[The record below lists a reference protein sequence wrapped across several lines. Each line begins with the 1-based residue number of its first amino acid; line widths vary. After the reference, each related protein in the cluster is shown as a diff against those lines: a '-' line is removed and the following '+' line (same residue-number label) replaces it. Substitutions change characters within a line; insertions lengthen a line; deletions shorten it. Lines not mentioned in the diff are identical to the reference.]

1 MSETESLSSSK
12 QLIDAPDHLD
22 SKPGEIVVAI
32 AHVPLVIRTLNALG
46 ISADVRDS
54 SEPLGLALLTVTG
67 ELAADRSSTAPPPA
81 GDPLTAILQAVRK
94 ELNPDGWGWVPT
106 MGRNRLVG
114 HVNAT
119 DGRVIV
125 GLGDPTEVPSY
136 EGLAARGT
144 VGSRGPGWVGPT
156 SAQAGLGVRV
166 GIADNALRRHS
177 WFAGAWTTPSPEPLT
192 QTARDTIR
200 SAHATFLAGLVLT
213 QAPAA
218 GIEVH
223 SVLDD
228 DGAATSWEVAKGL
241 VEFCGSGIDVLNL
254 SFACYT
260 SDGMPPL
267 ALATAIDRLDP
278 NTVVVAAAGNFG
290 KRGSI
295 TSPETGSIDL
305 SVAPAWPAALDD
317 VVAVGAMVSD
327 PGTDTLARAPFSP
340 NAHWVDVLAPG
351 DPVVSSLIGGLTG
364 GPAADS
370 SARWRGTSFA
380 TALVT
385 GAIAAHTVPGRF
397 SARQAWQYIR
407 ETKLVRG
414 ADPDGPMVLDL
425 FGQSDS

>member
-1 MSETESLSSSK
+1 MSETESISDREK
-12 QLIDAPDHLD
+12 LIDAPDHLD
-22 SKPGEIVVAI
+22 SKPGELVVAI

-54 SEPLGLALLTVTG
+54 SDPLGLALLTVTG
-67 ELAADRSSTAPPPA
+67 ELTADRITGAPPIA
-81 GDPLTAILQAVRK
+81 DDPLVGILQAVRK
-94 ELNPDGWGWVPT
+94 ELNPQGWGWVPT

-125 GLGDPTEVPSY
+125 GLGDPELLEQY
-136 EGLAARGT
+136 ESLATRGT

-177 WFAGAWTTPSPEPLT
+177 WFAGAWATPSPEPLT
-192 QTARDTIR
+192 QTARNTIR

-223 SVLDD
+223 PVLDD
-228 DGAATSWEVAKGL
+228 DGAATSWAVAKGL

-267 ALATAIDRLDP
+267 ALA
-278 NTVVVAAAGNFG
+278 N
-290 KRGSI
+290 S
-295 TSPETGSIDL
+295 
-305 SVAPAWPAALDD
+305 AAL
-317 VVAVGAMVSD
+317 
-327 PGTDTLARAPFSP
+327 AR
-340 NAHWVDVLAPG
+340 
-351 DPVVSSLIGGLTG
+351 
-364 GPAADS
+364 
-370 SARWRGTSFA
+370 SF
-380 TALVT
+380 
-385 GAIAAHTVPGRF
+385 
-397 SARQAWQYIR
+397 Q
-407 ETKLVRG
+407 K
-414 ADPDGPMVLDL
+414 
-425 FGQSDS
+425 